1 MSSPSKRPS
10 LEGLIA
16 VKGSAAPAIKAAPIP
31 VPVPVPTPVS
41 PEDSPPAPKLAAV
54 PTAAEEDLVPLNF
67 RVPAA
72 FKRKFK
78 TYAASHDMFLTE
90 LLKLS
95 FEAYQKGQ
103 EA

>member
-16 VKGSAAPAIKAAPIP
+16 VKGSAAPAIKAAPM
-31 VPVPVPTPVS
+31 PVPTPIAS
-41 PEDSPPAPKLAAV
+41 EDSPPAPTLAAV
-54 PTAAEEDLVPLNF
+54 PTAPEEDLVPLNF